1 MGPKT
6 EKMARI
12 LLLVKSCVRFK
23 KREDL
28 MNEDFSS
35 VWIEVSDKHK
45 KLIVGAYYR
54 EWKTETGSRSV
65 PEQHDRLQIFL
76 DQLTRARQGNAH
88 VITLGDMNLDKNK
101 YEDEGYGLKAL
112 VNTLQSA
119 LASTGMTDLDLG
131 NTFCASRLNSQGLPI
146 QSALDHLYSSH
157 PEKLLSFEAKK
168 NSMSDHLPIEAVVSF
183 KKIKEKSFTKVARNF
198 RKFKQEDFNLDLA
211 NQPWEQLAGEVDA
224 ESSAQLFTSFVTRC
238 LDKHAPFETKT
249 IRTSGPRNKGLNKE
263 LRTEMSKRD
272 HLKKLLTNPCE
283 SSNKEANMQ
292 KYRSARNRVTRMVR
306 NDKKKKVSDEIAR
319 DSSMRNI
326 WRVTN
331 NITQPS
337 RNQKPFSLKEGNQQI
352 SDERQIADIMNK
364 FFIDKI
370 AGLREKI
377 PKKGSEDPL
386 IKVKQKVQGRNLAF
400 SLKPVSEDQVRA
412 IIKNMEKKPSHG
424 SDHIS
429 SELLKASVEVLII
442 PLTRIINL
450 SITSGIF
457 PEVWKTAVVK
467 PILKKGDAED
477 KANYRPVSLLS
488 VPSMVLERVINDQ
501 MQNFF
506 EKNKLL
512 GKNQMGFRK
521 HRSTTA
527 ALVALMSK
535 WLMAADR
542 GDATGCVLFDLSAA
556 FDCLDKDIL
565 CRKLVAY
572 GFDKK
577 SVQWVNS
584 YLTNRK
590 QCVQIG
596 DKLSEVVELPFG
608 SPQGSCLSPLLFLV
622 LIADIDQWTDL
633 AELFGF
639 ADDTSALFSAPTVG
653 ELEEKINRGVEQIL
667 GFMSSNLLVV
677 NPLKTG
683 YLANFEGKMKE
694 STITVGEDR
703 INSSDSEK
711 LLGLTLSANL
721 SWRGHVQEL
730 KKALHQRL
738 FIIRRLR
745 ESLPKKQLI
754 IVAEAIFNSKIRYGL
769 PLFAHCRVDDQDP
782 TNGQMASIQKLQN
795 DMMRTILGVTRSDHV
810 SVNDLLERTGF
821 TSVNRMAV
829 QSVLAETFKILHHDT
844 IPDLKT
850 ILTAGANTDY
860 NLRSQH
866 KNNLNDVPLKR
877 SRNKGFLQTSATTW
891 NSLVAEQVGDNT
903 NIKKFKTLTRD
914 VTKNVP
920 P

>member
-1 MGPKT
+1 
-6 EKMARI
+6 
-12 LLLVKSCVRFK
+12 
-23 KREDL
+23 
-28 MNEDFSS
+28 
-35 VWIEVSDKHK
+35 
-45 KLIVGAYYR
+45 
-54 EWKTETGSRSV
+54 
-65 PEQHDRLQIFL
+65 
-76 DQLTRARQGNAH
+76 
-88 VITLGDMNLDKNK
+88 
-101 YEDEGYGLKAL
+101 
-112 VNTLQSA
+112 
-119 LASTGMTDLDLG
+119 
-131 NTFCASRLNSQGLPI
+131 
-146 QSALDHLYSSH
+146 
-157 PEKLLSFEAKK
+157 
-168 NSMSDHLPIEAVVSF
+168 
-183 KKIKEKSFTKVARNF
+183 
-198 RKFKQEDFNLDLA
+198 
-211 NQPWEQLAGEVDA
+211 
-224 ESSAQLFTSFVTRC
+224 
-238 LDKHAPFETKT
+238 
-249 IRTSGPRNKGLNKE
+249 
-263 LRTEMSKRD
+263 
-272 HLKKLLTNPCE
+272 
-283 SSNKEANMQ
+283 
-292 KYRSARNRVTRMVR
+292 
-306 NDKKKKVSDEIAR
+306 
-319 DSSMRNI
+319 
-326 WRVTN
+326 
-331 NITQPS
+331 
-337 RNQKPFSLKEGNQQI
+337 
-352 SDERQIADIMNK
+352 
-364 FFIDKI
+364 
-370 AGLREKI
+370 
-377 PKKGSEDPL
+377 
-386 IKVKQKVQGRNLAF
+386 
-400 SLKPVSEDQVRA
+400 
-412 IIKNMEKKPSHG
+412 
-424 SDHIS
+424 
-429 SELLKASVEVLII
+429 
-442 PLTRIINL
+442 
-450 SITSGIF
+450 
-457 PEVWKTAVVK
+457 
-467 PILKKGDAED
+467 
-477 KANYRPVSLLS
+477 
-488 VPSMVLERVINDQ
+488 MVLERVINDQ

-769 PLFAHCRVDDQDP
+769 TLFAHCRVDDQDP